1 MAEREPVQEVSTD
14 AASAEAR
21 PVEDQPVRYSMSG
34 SFVGFLHAHNIALAL
49 TSYQSGRLYLL
60 SRNPKGGLMVNEQN
74 FHKAMGLHPAG
85 NALYLATLGS
95 VIRLENILNPGQWIN
110 ETFTQC
116 YVPRTIHFTGIL
128 DTHDVALTLSG
139 NIVFVNTLYNC
150 LATVSQAHSFRP
162 VWRPPFISSLVAEDR
177 CHLNGLALD
186 DGEVGYVTA
195 VSRSDTVDGWR
206 DRRKDGGIVMDVRTN
221 EIVCEG
227 LSMPHSPRVHQGE
240 LYVLNSGTGELGR
253 VDRKTRSFRPV
264 AFCPGFVRGLSF
276 HGRHAVVGLS
286 RPRYERFEG
295 LALDR
300 RLAEADST
308 PWTGVQVIDLDTG
321 RCAHWFRIDG
331 QVAELYDTAVL
342 PGVGCA
348 KSIAFPGNEP
358 LNLITVEA

>member
-1 MAEREPVQEVSTD
+1 MVDDAPVADLSPEAAGAGTDLKGEP
-14 AASAEAR
+14 
-21 PVEDQPVRYSMSG
+21 PVRYSMSG
-34 SFVGFLHAHNIALAL
+34 GFVSFLHAHNIGLAL

-74 FHKAMGLHPAG
+74 FYKAMGLHAAG
-85 NALYLATLGS
+85 NALHIATLAS
-95 VIRLENILNPGQWIN
+95 IIRLENILNPGQWIN

-128 DTHDVALTLSG
+128 DAHDVAVTRPG
-139 NIVFVNTLYNC
+139 QIVFVNTLYNC
-150 LATVSQAHSFRP
+150 VATISQSHSFKP
-162 VWRPPFISSLVAEDR
+162 VWRPPFISALVAEDR

-186 DGEVGYVTA
+186 AGEVRYVTA

-206 DRRKDGGIVMDVRTN
+206 DRRSDGGIVMDVTSN
-221 EIVCEG
+221 EVVCEG
-227 LSMPHSPRVHQGE
+227 LSMPHSPRVHEGE

-253 VDRKTRSFRPV
+253 VDRKMKEFRPI

-276 HGRHAVVGLS
+276 HGRHAIVGLS

-295 LALDR
+295 LALDK
-300 RLAEADST
+300 RLADADST
-308 PWTGVQVIDLDTG
+308 PWTGVQIIDLETG

-331 QVAELYDTAVL
+331 QVAELYDTAVM

-348 KSIAFPGNEP
+348 KSIAFPGDEP